1 MRKIFN
7 MIGIYIVGILGI
19 IVLAAI
25 LFLNLSPRFGKGL
38 SKAQKNEYAKLD
50 NFHNGKFVNQ
60 KLSSMELNYQEL
72 LKEYKKKSPNTK
84 PAKNILV
91 EKIDSIDI
99 ENYSH
104 DITQVIWFGHSTF
117 LLIIDGKKI
126 LLDPMLSQKP
136 SPISF
141 FGTSR
146 FSKELPISAEK
157 LPFIDIVVLSHDH
170 YDHLDYESILKLKK
184 KVGQFIT
191 PLGLANHLVKWG
203 VEKTQIIELNWWQNI
218 EYENIKF
225 TCTPAR
231 HFSGRGIFDRET
243 SLWCSWAIEGKNEKL
258 FFSGDGGYGSHFKQI
273 GEELGPF
280 DIALM
285 ECGQYNTNWKHLHMM
300 PEETAQASIDLKS
313 KLVLPIHW
321 GGFSLAFHHWT
332 EPIERLLDKAN
343 ELNLSVTTPKIG
355 EAVILGNR
363 TFPKEKWW
371 IDFTDSNKSIQEQN

>member
-1 MRKIFN
+1 MRKIFE
-7 MIGIYIVGILGI
+7 MVGIIIVGILGI
-19 IVLAAI
+19 IVVVAI
-25 LFLNLSPRFGKGL
+25 LFINLNPRFGKGL
-38 SKAQKNEYAKLD
+38 SKAQKKEYATLE
-50 NFHNGKFVNQ
+50 NFHNGKFVNL
-60 KLSSMELNYQEL
+60 KSGSMKINYHELFKEL
-72 LKEYKKKSPNTK
+72 KKKSPNTK
-84 PAKNILV
+84 PTKNILI

-99 ENYSH
+99 ENYSRSVTH
-104 DITQVIWFGHSTF
+104 VVWFGHSTF

-126 LLDPMLSQKP
+126 LLDPMLSEKP
-136 SPISF
+136 SPISLL
-141 FGTSR
+141 GTSR
-146 FSKELPISAEK
+146 FSNELPISSEK

-170 YDHLDYESILKLKK
+170 YDHLDYESILKLKN

-203 VEKTQIIELNWWQNI
+203 VDKNRIIELNWWENI
-218 EYENIKF
+218 EYENIKL

-231 HFSGRGIFDRET
+231 HFSGRSIFDRQT

-258 FFSGDGGYGSHFKQI
+258 FFSGDGGYDAHFKEI
-273 GEELGPF
+273 GEKLGPF

-285 ECGQYNTNWKHLHMM
+285 ECGQYNTNWKHMHMM

-332 EPIERLLDKAN
+332 EPIERLLGKAK

-355 EAVILGNR
+355 EPVILG
-363 TFPKEKWW
+363 TPSFPAEKWW
-371 IDFTDSNKSIQEQN
+371 INFTEKDNNKQKQN